1 MQLLV
6 CIALLALGAAQ
17 EPLAGVPM
25 AIAPNANTT
34 APNATG
40 AALAPDSPG
49 VDAGGVVIKTWGFLR
64 ETTDALGS
72 HTQDVLAVKKD
83 LADMAADIAEQR
95 RTWAAAAEAMATEN
109 RALQAQ
115 VATARAT
122 PVKDHTAVV
131 AQLESSLSHAREQTR
146 VARLN
151 QTTAKL
157 VWEGKEK
164 QHLAQIQALNQRI
177 TQVNTETAL
186 AQESAQRSLNAAQLS
201 KHALQTQ
208 VQQLQDQIAALK
220 VKEAQLEQ
228 QAQHNVTLLQ
238 DQQAFLAKQL
248 QSVQLDLPKI
258 QAEVTKGASL
268 QQQIFTGQGELAQV
282 QAQLATSQGE
292 CGTHLAEL
300 HDVIRAE
307 QAKVAARSSEVARC
321 SSVGAQNA
329 WLEQQIAQKCPS
341 SSAMSA

>member
-1 MQLLV
+1 MQLV
-6 CIALLALGAAQ
+6 SIALLALGALAQ
-17 EPLAGVPM
+17 EPLSGVPM
-25 AIAPNANTT
+25 AIAPNANAT

-164 QHLAQIQALNQRI
+164 QHLAQLKALNQRI

-201 KHALQTQ
+201 KHALETQ
-208 VQQLQDQIAALK
+208 VQQLQEQIAALK
-220 VKEAQLEQ
+220 AKEAQLEQ

-238 DQQAFLAKQL
+238 DQQAFLAKQM
-248 QSVQLDLPKI
+248 QSVQQDLPKI
-258 QAEVTKGASL
+258 QAEVSKGASL

-282 QAQLATSQGE
+282 QAQLATAQGE

-300 HDVIRAE
+300 HGVIRAE
-307 QAKVAARSSEVARC
+307 QAKVAGRSSEVARC
-321 SSVGAQNA
+321 SSVGAQNT
-329 WLEQQIAQKCPS
+329 WLELQIAQKCPS
-341 SSAMSA
+341 TSAFA

>member
-34 APNATG
+34 APNAAG

-95 RTWAAAAEAMATEN
+95 KTWAAAAQAMATEN

-115 VATARAT
+115 LATARAV
-122 PVKDHTAVV
+122 PVKDHTAEV

-157 VWEGKEK
+157 VWEGREK
-164 QHLAQIQALNQRI
+164 QHVAQIQALNQRV

-201 KHALQTQ
+201 KHALETQ
-208 VQQLQDQIAALK
+208 V
-220 VKEAQLEQ
+220 
-228 QAQHNVTLLQ
+228 QHNVTLLQ
-238 DQQAFLAKQL
+238 DQQAFLARQL

-258 QAEVTKGASL
+258 TAEVSKGASL

-282 QAQLATSQGE
+282 QAQLATPQGE
-292 CGTHLAEL
+292 CGTHLATL
-300 HDVIRAE
+300 HNVIRAE